1 ADLAAMSIEV
11 VLFLL
16 PKSAFA
22 DLPTA

>member
-1 ADLAAMSIEV
+1 DLAAMSVEV

-16 PKSAFA
+16 PKSALA

>member
-1 ADLAAMSIEV
+1 AMSVEV

-16 PKSAFA
+16 PKSALA

>member
-1 ADLAAMSIEV
+1 MSVEV

-16 PKSAFA
+16 PKSALA

>member
-1 ADLAAMSIEV
+1 SVEV

-16 PKSAFA
+16 PKSALA